1 MNNKKTGRSKNRR
14 FQHSGLMFYCYL
26 LIPLNELARK
36 ALKIN
41 NLKNKKNFI
50 VLSMVSIGNG
60 QKGHICHLDVRRDLM
75 ETWSR
80 SLKSDLSQAQDDNHY
95 EENGFS
101 SKLACSFPCY
111 RLIPLNKLRI
121 TNLKS
126 ICWKMKKNS
135 LLKQCYQKEVVKK
148 GIFNYEL
155 RITMD
160 TPLTSWLSGQAI
172 FLEGNLASARLN
184 LW

>member
-1 MNNKKTGRSKNRR
+1 MNNKKHSQLRKCP
-14 FQHSGLMFYCYL
+14 FQQIGLIFYCYL

-126 ICWKMKKNS
+126 IC
-135 LLKQCYQKEVVKK
+135 
-148 GIFNYEL
+148 
-155 RITMD
+155 
-160 TPLTSWLSGQAI
+160 
-172 FLEGNLASARLN
+172 
-184 LW
+184 